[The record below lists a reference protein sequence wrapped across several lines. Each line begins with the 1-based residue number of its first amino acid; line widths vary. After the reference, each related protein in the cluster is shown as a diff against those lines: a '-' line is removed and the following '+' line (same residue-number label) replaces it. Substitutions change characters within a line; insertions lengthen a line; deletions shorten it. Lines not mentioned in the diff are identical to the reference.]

1 MSKIERIHTITNNL
15 TGEVLSEQKNVVN
28 IRPMEAEPAFIKL
41 YIEDI
46 GRLFRLQQGHQ
57 EILMYVAA
65 SVDYQGVVSLAIGR
79 KARIA
84 ATVGCTVKSIDNAIG
99 EYVKHGI
106 LSRIGRGEYELD
118 PKLFAKGEWRNIR
131 ERRSAFKTTITYSK
145 EGRNIV
151 TSMLEPS
158 RAAEA

>member
-15 TGEVLSEQKNVVN
+15 TGEVISEQKNVVN

-41 YIEDI
+41 YIEDL

-65 SVDYQGVVSLAIGR
+65 SVDYEGVVSLAIGR

-84 ATVGCTVKSIDNAIG
+84 ATVGCTVKSVDNAIG

-131 ERRSAFKTTITYSK
+131 ERRSNFKAVITYSK
-145 EGRNIV
+145 AGRDIV
-151 TSMLEPS
+151 MMPIET
-158 RAAEA
+158 AQGGA